1 MKNRIYLIILIAILC
16 SVAGTVRAQY
26 LKRDTAVV
34 IDYSRTPREVVVK
47 NIAVDGIPNF
57 DSAMLVRLS
66 GLTVGETISIPGD
79 EITKAIKRYWKNG
92 LFSNVAIRVDS
103 IINDSAYLHIHLAP
117 RHRISQ
123 INFNGVKKNEKDDL
137 KEKIGLVE
145 DNQLTP
151 NMVDRAKL
159 LALRYFED
167 KGFNN
172 AEIEILQQDI

>member
-1 MKNRIYLIILIAILC
+1 MKNKIYLIILIAILC

-123 INFNGVKKNEKDDL
+123 INFNGVKKSEQEDL
-137 KEKIGLVE
+137 EAKLNFRKG
-145 DNQLTP
+145 NQITP
-151 NMVDRAKL
+151 NMIDRAKIVIR
-159 LALRYFED
+159 RYFD
-167 KGFNN
+167 
-172 AEIEILQQDI
+172 

>member
-1 MKNRIYLIILIAILC
+1 MKNKIYLIILIAILC

-103 IINDSAYLHIHLAP
+103 ILRIASASFARRSP
-117 RHRISQ
+117 PQSISWW
-123 INFNGVKKNEKDDL
+123 
-137 KEKIGLVE
+137 
-145 DNQLTP
+145 
-151 NMVDRAKL
+151 A
-159 LALRYFED
+159 ALRP
-167 KGFNN
+167 
-172 AEIEILQQDI
+172 I